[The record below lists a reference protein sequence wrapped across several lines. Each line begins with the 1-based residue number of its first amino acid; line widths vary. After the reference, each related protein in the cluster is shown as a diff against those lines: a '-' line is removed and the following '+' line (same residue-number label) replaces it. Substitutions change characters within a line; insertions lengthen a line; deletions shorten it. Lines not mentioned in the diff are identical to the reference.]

1 MGIVKQPY
9 QAGNSNGVNSG
20 GPNMGLVIFM
30 QVLSQNCTV
39 LDSVNHIG
47 IGALAIGVSARVLPH
62 VPANKSHRRDG
73 SPWHGRLDG
82 VNETSGRIRFRRIH
96 HLGRLTL
103 RRMACR
109 GVKVCRGAESKFGHG
124 MELRD

>member
-1 MGIVKQPY
+1 CKI
-9 QAGNSNGVNSG
+9 ASFHSG

-62 VPANKSHRRDG
+62 VPANKSQRRDG
-73 SPWHGRLDG
+73 SPWHGGWHVGEYNSMR
-82 VNETSGRIRFRRIH
+82 SR
-96 HLGRLTL
+96 
-103 RRMACR
+103 
-109 GVKVCRGAESKFGHG
+109 VKNRPWCGAEWVGGGLSATFPHPLSDPTAASDAHAHAEQPKRRGRSK
-124 MELRD
+124 R